1 VIVDLTEYMKAL
13 EKLHEADKLRGLA
26 QIAGGIAHEF
36 NNIFTGI
43 LGSAQLIKTKIPKED
58 KIYYWADIIERSVS
72 KGADLVRK
80 LIGYARAEKSR
91 FQSQTQTK

>member
-1 VIVDLTEYMKAL
+1 MRKFDDFYYDGVIVDLTEYMKAL

-43 LGSAQLIKTKIPKED
+43 LGSAQLIKNED
-58 KIYYWADIIERSVS
+58 TER
-72 KGADLVRK
+72 G
-80 LIGYARAEKSR
+80 
-91 FQSQTQTK
+91 